1 MCGAIPLAVI
11 SGVLGVAGSYM
22 QYQQA
27 KTNVAYQNAQ
37 QNLTHQSNLLQAQS
51 SRMTEET
58 KKLMNE
64 DAIAHANYLADLQYE
79 RDSTNITMNQMQQM
93 EQAAQEKTARGRT
106 FLEKKGEVAALR
118 GLGTNAWTLI
128 ADIKRTQAAADYITN
143 RNTAFSLAGTQSQRL
158 DAQANRASR
167 RGQTAT
173 YLKKV
178 FLDPVKPIEIPKP
191 SFGPYALGMA
201 SSVVGGFNTYAGLR
215 GAGMENYSLKIN
227 R

>member
-1 MCGAIPLAVI
+1 MCGAIPIAVI

-51 SRMTEET
+51 NRMTEET

-128 ADIKRTQAAADYITN
+128 ADIKRTQAAADFITN
-143 RNTAFSLAGTQSQRL
+143 RNTAFSLAGTPSQRL

-173 YLKKV
+173 YLKKMV
-178 FLDPVKPIEIPKP
+178 LDPVKPIEIPKP

-201 SSVVGGFNTYAGLR
+201 SSVVGGFSTYGNLSAG
-215 GAGMENYSLKIN
+215 GMPNWSLS
-227 R
+227 

>member
-1 MCGAIPLAVI
+1 MCGAIPIAVI
-11 SGVLGVAGSYM
+11 SSVIGVAGSYM

-128 ADIKRTQAAADYITN
+128 ADIKRTQAAADFITN

-173 YLKKV
+173 YLKKTV
-178 FLDPVKPIEIPKP
+178 LDPVKPLEIPKP

-201 SSVVGGFNTYAGLR
+201 SSVVGGFSTYGTLS
-215 GAGMENYSLKIN
+215 GGGMPNWSLS
-227 R
+227 

>member
-1 MCGAIPLAVI
+1 MCGAIPIAVI

-51 SRMTEET
+51 NRMTEET

-79 RDSTNITMNQMQQM
+79 RDSTNITMNQMQQQ

-128 ADIKRTQAAADYITN
+128 ADIKRTQAAADFITN

-173 YLKKV
+173 YLKKMV
-178 FLDPVKPIEIPKP
+178 LDPVKPLEIPKP

-201 SSVVGGFNTYAGLR
+201 SSVLGGFTTYHGLTS
-215 GAGMENYSLKIN
+215 GTNPMKNWSLG
-227 R
+227 

>member
-1 MCGAIPLAVI
+1 MCGAIPIAVI

-128 ADIKRTQAAADYITN
+128 ADIKRTQAAADFITN

-173 YLKKV
+173 YLKKTV
-178 FLDPVKPIEIPKP
+178 LDPVKPLEIPKP

-201 SSVVGGFNTYAGLR
+201 SSVVGGFTTYSTLSTG
-215 GAGMENYSLKIN
+215 GMPNWSLT
-227 R
+227 

>member
-1 MCGAIPLAVI
+1 MCGAIPIAVI

-51 SRMTEET
+51 NRMTEET

-79 RDSTNITMNQMQQM
+79 RDSTTITMSQMQQM

-128 ADIKRTQAAADYITN
+128 ADIKRTQAAADFITN

-173 YLKKV
+173 YLKKTV
-178 FLDPVKPIEIPKP
+178 LDPVKPLEIPKP

-201 SSVVGGFNTYAGLR
+201 SSVVGGFTTYHGLTS
-215 GAGMENYSLKIN
+215 GTNPMPNWSLS
-227 R
+227 

>member
-1 MCGAIPLAVI
+1 MCGAIPIAVI

-79 RDSTNITMNQMQQM
+79 RDSTNITLNQMQQQ

-128 ADIKRTQAAADYITN
+128 ADIKRTQAAADFITN

>member
-1 MCGAIPLAVI
+1 MCGAIPIAVI
-11 SGVLGVAGSYM
+11 SSVIGVAGSYM

-128 ADIKRTQAAADYITN
+128 ADIKRTQAAADFITN

-173 YLKKV
+173 YLKKTV
-178 FLDPVKPIEIPKP
+178 LDPVKPLEIPKP

-201 SSVVGGFNTYAGLR
+201 SSVVGGFTTYSTLSTG
-215 GAGMENYSLKIN
+215 GMPNWSLT
-227 R
+227 

>member
-1 MCGAIPLAVI
+1 MCGAIPIAVI

-51 SRMTEET
+51 NRMTEET

-128 ADIKRTQAAADYITN
+128 ADIKRTQAAADFITN

-173 YLKKV
+173 YLKKTV
-178 FLDPVKPIEIPKP
+178 LDPVKPLEIPKP

-201 SSVVGGFNTYAGLR
+201 SSVVGGFSTYGNLSAG
-215 GAGMENYSLKIN
+215 GMPNWSLS
-227 R
+227 

>member
-1 MCGAIPLAVI
+1 MCGAIPIAVI

-79 RDSTNITMNQMQQM
+79 RDSTTITMNQMQQM

-128 ADIKRTQAAADYITN
+128 ADIKRTQAAADFITN

-173 YLKKV
+173 YLKKTV
-178 FLDPVKPIEIPKP
+178 LDPVKPLEIPKP

-201 SSVVGGFNTYAGLR
+201 SSVVGGFSTYGNLS
-215 GAGMENYSLKIN
+215 GGGMPNWSLT
-227 R
+227 

>member
-1 MCGAIPLAVI
+1 
-11 SGVLGVAGSYM
+11 M

-79 RDSTNITMNQMQQM
+79 RDSTTITMSQMQQM

-128 ADIKRTQAAADYITN
+128 ADIKRTQAAADFITN
-143 RNTAFSLAGTQSQRL
+143 RNSAFALQGTQSQRL
-158 DAQANRASR
+158 DAQSNRASR

-173 YLKKV
+173 YLKKTI
-178 FLDPVKPIEIPKP
+178 LDPVKPLEIPKP

-201 SSVVGGFNTYAGLR
+201 SSVVGGFTTYSTLSTG
-215 GAGMENYSLKIN
+215 GMPNWSLS
-227 R
+227 

>member
-1 MCGAIPLAVI
+1 MCGAIPIAVI

-37 QNLTHQSNLLQAQS
+37 QNLTHQSNLLQVQS

-58 KKLMNE
+58 KKSMNE

-128 ADIKRTQAAADYITN
+128 ADIKRTQAAADFITN
-143 RNTAFSLAGTQSQRL
+143 RNTAFCLAGTQSLRV

-173 YLKKV
+173 YLKKTI
-178 FLDPVKPIEIPKP
+178 LDPVKPLEIPKP

-201 SSVVGGFNTYAGLR
+201 SSVLGGFTTYHGLTS
-215 GAGMENYSLKIN
+215 GPNPMPNWSLS
-227 R
+227 

>member
-1 MCGAIPLAVI
+1 MCGAIPIAVI

-37 QNLTHQSNLLQAQS
+37 QNLQHQSNLLQAQS
-51 SRMTEET
+51 NRMTEET

-128 ADIKRTQAAADYITN
+128 ADIKRTQAAADFITN

-173 YLKKV
+173 YLKKTV
-178 FLDPVKPIEIPKP
+178 LDPVKPLEIPKP

-201 SSVVGGFNTYAGLR
+201 SSVVGGFSTYGTLSAG
-215 GAGMENYSLKIN
+215 GMPNWSLS
-227 R
+227 

>member
-1 MCGAIPLAVI
+1 MCGAIPIAVI

-51 SRMTEET
+51 NRMTEET

-128 ADIKRTQAAADYITN
+128 ADIKRTQAAADFITN

-173 YLKKV
+173 YLKKMV
-178 FLDPVKPIEIPKP
+178 LDPVKPLEIPKP

-201 SSVVGGFNTYAGLR
+201 SSVLGGFTTYHGLTS
-215 GAGMENYSLKIN
+215 GPNPMPNWSLS
-227 R
+227 

>member
-1 MCGAIPLAVI
+1 MCGAIPIAVI

-51 SRMTEET
+51 NRMTEET

-128 ADIKRTQAAADYITN
+128 ADIKRTQAAADFITN

-158 DAQANRASR
+158 DAQSNRASR

-173 YLKKV
+173 YLKKTV
-178 FLDPVKPIEIPKP
+178 LDPVKPLEIPKP

-201 SSVVGGFNTYAGLR
+201 SSVLGGFTTYHGLTS
-215 GAGMENYSLKIN
+215 GTNPMPNWSLS
-227 R
+227 

>member
-1 MCGAIPLAVI
+1 MCGAIPIAVI

-128 ADIKRTQAAADYITN
+128 ADIKRTQAAADFITN

-173 YLKKV
+173 YLKKTV
-178 FLDPVKPIEIPKP
+178 LDPVKPLEIPKP

-201 SSVVGGFNTYAGLR
+201 SSVLGGFTTYHGLTS
-215 GAGMENYSLKIN
+215 GTNPMPNWSLS
-227 R
+227 

>member
-1 MCGAIPLAVI
+1 MCGAIPIAVI

-51 SRMTEET
+51 NRMTEET

-128 ADIKRTQAAADYITN
+128 ADIKRTQAAADFITN

-173 YLKKV
+173 YLKKTV
-178 FLDPVKPIEIPKP
+178 LDPVKPLEIPKP

-201 SSVVGGFNTYAGLR
+201 SSVVGGFTTYSTLSTG
-215 GAGMENYSLKIN
+215 GMPNWSLS
-227 R
+227 

>member
-1 MCGAIPLAVI
+1 MCGAIPIAVI
-11 SGVLGVAGSYM
+11 SSVIGVAGSYM

-51 SRMTEET
+51 NRMTEDV
-58 KKLMNE
+58 KKQMNE

-79 RDSTNITMNQMQQM
+79 RDSTNITMNQMQQQ

-128 ADIKRTQAAADYITN
+128 ADIKRTQAAADFITN
-143 RNTAFSLAGTQSQRL
+143 RNTAFSLSGTQSQRL

-173 YLKKV
+173 YLKKMV
-178 FLDPVKPIEIPKP
+178 LDPVKPLEIPKP

-201 SSVVGGFNTYAGLR
+201 SSVVGGFSTYSNLSTG
-215 GAGMENYSLKIN
+215 GMPNWSLT
-227 R
+227 

>member
-1 MCGAIPLAVI
+1 MCGAIPIAVI

-51 SRMTEET
+51 NRMTEET

-93 EQAAQEKTARGRT
+93 EQQAQEKTARGRT

-128 ADIKRTQAAADYITN
+128 ADIKRTQAAADFITN

-173 YLKKV
+173 YLKKTV
-178 FLDPVKPIEIPKP
+178 LDPVKPLEIPKP

-201 SSVVGGFNTYAGLR
+201 SSVVGGFSTYGTLS
-215 GAGMENYSLKIN
+215 GGGMPNWSLS
-227 R
+227 

>member
-1 MCGAIPLAVI
+1 MCGAIPIAVI

-128 ADIKRTQAAADYITN
+128 ADIKRTQAAADFITN

-173 YLKKV
+173 YLKKTV
-178 FLDPVKPIEIPKP
+178 LDPVKPLEIPKP

-201 SSVVGGFNTYAGLR
+201 SSVVGGFSTYGTLS
-215 GAGMENYSLKIN
+215 GGGMPNWSLS
-227 R
+227 

>member
-1 MCGAIPLAVI
+1 MCGAIPIAVI

-51 SRMTEET
+51 NRMTEET

-79 RDSTNITMNQMQQM
+79 RDSTTITMSQMQQM

-128 ADIKRTQAAADYITN
+128 ADIKRTQAAADFITN

-173 YLKKV
+173 YLKKTV
-178 FLDPVKPIEIPKP
+178 LDPVKPLEIPKP

-201 SSVVGGFNTYAGLR
+201 SSVVGGFTTYSTLSTG
-215 GAGMENYSLKIN
+215 GMPNWSLT
-227 R
+227 